1 MISEKKKMK
10 KQKIESGIDKIRKA
24 NQILNL
30 EGEREIKPTKFKI
43 EVKGSKKE
51 AFTASHFKLFE

>member
-1 MISEKKKMK
+1 MK
-10 KQKIESGIDKIRKA
+10 KQKIQKGVDKIRKA
-24 NQILNL
+24 NQILGL
-30 EGEREIKPTKFKI
+30 EGSHEVKPTKFKI